1 MNLQG
6 VKDVLFRHGEK
17 IVLGAVAL
25 FVVMNVV
32 GHFSGQGPE
41 DAAEGVTVDVPP
53 SEEVSKAIEPA
64 FVRASRPYVS
74 DIEISTPRR
83 TPFWPPMTVPLAD
96 VRLQMEKKEEAER
109 GAGAPVVGQ
118 PRQVTLTPAEVA
130 AYAPDPG
137 RGFTEDPCRVQ
148 VSVGGEDRDTL
159 VFKAVSPGRWVAYE
173 ALLANENRCRVLV
186 KVDPKDLVLVDEVVA
201 PEIKSLKEEELGA
214 VVLRFI
220 QPPKPEEDPDPRS
233 RRIVTRHLPTEYRIY
248 RRSEFDEK
256 RILIERIASGVRS
269 EPARRRG
276 PSERMGPPP
285 GEGYPGGY
293 PGAGR
298 PPRRGGMSAEA
309 RAEGGMAAPV
319 PAPGPGAAVR
329 REGPPQP
336 AEEAPPRRTA
346 PRREAPAEGETEEKF
361 KPESENEYVFVDR
374 SVEAEVTYTYW
385 LEAVVD
391 QEAAPEAAPETAQE
405 IQPVELPPREVKT
418 KQKFTFK
425 YVGGTYDEAQIMVFI
440 GPTEEPLAQQT
451 FTVPIGGYIGALPP
465 KPGAVAEPAEGEAE
479 GPPPEAPE
487 GAVAK
492 AGGEETQ
499 FVTRY
504 VLVDVIP
511 NAFRVVPY
519 VSTVSERNEE
529 GRLVPRRVTVL
540 REELARQVIIRD
552 RKQRLLR
559 LWYERAPR
567 PPKKET
573 EPTRGRRRPPSRRYR
588 R

>member
-25 FVVMNVV
+25 FVVLNVV
-32 GHFSGQGPE
+32 GHFSGEGPE
-41 DAAEGVTVDVPP
+41 DAAEGVTVNVPP

-74 DIEISTPRR
+74 DIEITTPRR

-96 VRLQMEKKEEAER
+96 VRLQMEKKEEAQR
-109 GAGAPVVGQ
+109 GAGAPIVGQ

-130 AYAPDPG
+130 AYAPEPG

-220 QPPKPEEDPDPRS
+220 QPPKPEEDSDPRS

-269 EPARRRG
+269 GPPRRRR
-276 PSERMGPPP
+276 PSERMAPPP

-293 PGAGR
+293 PGA
-298 PPRRGGMSAEA
+298 RRSGGMSAEA

-319 PAPGPGAAVR
+319 PAPRPGAALR
-329 REGPPQP
+329 REGPAQP
-336 AEEAPPRRTA
+336 AEEAPPPRTA
-346 PRREAPAEGETEEKF
+346 PRREAPAEGGTDEKF
-361 KPESENEYVFVDR
+361 KPESENEHVFVDR

-391 QEAAPEAAPETAQE
+391 QEAAREAAPDTVQE
-405 IQPVELPPREVKT
+405 IQPVELPPREIKT

-451 FTVPIGGYIGALPP
+451 FTVPIGGYIGELPP
-465 KPGAVAEPAEGEAE
+465 KPSAPAEPVEA
-479 GPPPEAPE
+479 PPAEAPE
-487 GAVAK
+487 GAVAQ
-492 AGGEETQ
+492 AGGEDTQ

-519 VSTVSERNEE
+519 VSTVSKRNEE
-529 GRLVPRRVTVL
+529 GRLVPQRVTVL

-567 PPKKET
+567 PAKKEP
-573 EPTRGRRRPPSRRYR
+573 EPRRPRRRPPTRSRYR
-588 R
+588 P